1 MSRKV
6 RITICCVLALFA
18 FGAGIFAYAQTYS
31 GKVKEANAVDEPEI
45 FFVDKDGKIEVP
57 TGPNTGN
64 VDTRGTE
71 DNPFF
76 VLEIVPYDGMAQI
89 GFLIDGQE
97 PIDVHA
103 AARDGVSIPGQA
115 SIYNVTSKTF
125 YYWLTDAPATFPR
138 SAEIPKTRQYG
149 VMKRVADGTGK
160 YKRVETKDAE
170 NNVTAVA
177 YEADSNGNF
186 TWTPLAAETCVT
198 LSYDY
203 SQKMAYDA
211 EYDEIM
217 EPADTIGTEIKMYF
231 DEVEYLSN
239 SGNVLEHKNA
249 FLKESVGL
257 AYRYDSNG
265 VRYRITDE
273 AEIDARVADYHTVVY
288 TVTPEDLNLNLDLID
303 RADLIVI
310 STQATMLETPNG
322 GSHGPA
328 ILTGEVDGISLIDP
342 STGKLRQTYKYVP
355 YVKKDKCGYEEPNG
369 TYGRKENVYGATFK
383 TNRLSWEATVRIYE
397 NNTDPSGVC
406 PIVGDYNMYRGTITD
421 TVKSV
426 ALRKK
431 FIEGTVFDAGA
442 KNGTQNNL
450 AKLFLLCYQMTNP
463 VFEAFYGELSDVNG
477 MFEAVPMKD
486 ASGNVLKN
494 KDGSNLTTGKF
505 NYDKYWSSS
514 EKVNA
519 NHVSKVYW
527 NADTLLPWH
536 VVNYADRDKLSNY
549 CSAMAPY
556 QIMVDSGTP
565 YNMTVSTDTIRNA
578 FLTSNGDSKLDST
591 FDSVSS
597 NMPDNQYGYEVYD
610 YFDSI
615 NGSDPRPG
623 TSDLTMADCLNYL
636 LNPNVGPSISTEEY
650 KILELQPSPKYE
662 NVTTFWKPLIAT
674 YTNSITTPVVETMTT
689 SEFIG
694 VHVECISEYD
704 LVYIGMNKDSADMTM
719 KFTSGT
725 NFTYAH
731 TGPKIVVNAPFR
743 GLYGWLAY
751 GKKNESGAAAGRA
764 NREKTFVF
772 SGNDLTEAAYEKL
785 KNYDGAKFPIVFSS
799 GFYVKEEGTGI
810 EKIAPTVDG
819 NSNVYKLAKN
829 VSNAF
834 DIDDLN
840 TVSESARLKSVMTV
854 QSKKV
859 EMVFASSSDMP
870 VLFDSTKALADQFIN
885 GYDNANRTLRFKFTV
900 KAPAGTSY
908 DVKLYVDANTD
919 GLFKD
924 GTEDINVKV
933 YKADGATQWTGKL
946 KAGETYVVERTITD
960 RIGSIVWKLDLRQ
973 GGKVYASLSGVS
985 AIQAKADG
993 SEDETLVVLQIVP
1006 STATQSVL
1014 LPTEAEYNNPSSGI
1028 GAAARMFYEKING
1041 LNGNNPINGMNITFV
1056 RMNQGQVLAELAAD
1070 PDYLYD
1076 NYSMLVL
1083 GFADIYDGVTDDSVL
1098 MPKIKEFIAKGKAV
1112 LYTHDTSS
1120 AIGDLPDT
1128 SGFAE
1133 DRTAYKP
1140 WGTKFTYAFRNSFG
1154 MDRYGA
1160 VEYVDTGTVKA
1171 ESNKDKP
1178 YAPLSNAT
1186 DLNSL
1191 VRGLDNQSLVQGIS
1205 NGMLYRTYYPNHSSE
1220 HKEEGDQDANVN
1232 TKKVTRV
1239 NVGAITNYPYT
1250 IPEEI
1255 EIASTHP
1262 QYYQLDM
1269 ENKNIVVW
1277 YCLGYDDTRDD
1288 YEKDYFKVTPNDVRN
1303 NYYIYN
1309 IGNVTYSGMGHIA
1322 YYETE
1327 LDMEVCAKEI
1337 ELFVNTFVAAYR
1349 AAAKPLTVE
1358 ITNDDA
1364 TKDAAGD
1371 YYLCVDVDSSN
1382 PKIAYGNDVK
1392 DEYKTQKKV
1401 GDEYQ
1406 LDATVTKT
1414 SKRVYFR
1421 LVNTSSY
1428 GSAMNYSLKLSVNDG
1443 AIVDGVQIDGT
1454 SKMLAVFDADT
1465 DQIVKK
1471 DTDIVADGEKV
1482 YYVDVPITLEQKSP
1496 GSADKAVGK
1505 TTLKIEA
1512 FLKYMEGEEPIPTET
1527 NATILPRGL
1536 FDLD

>member
-1 MSRKV
+1 MSRRV
-6 RITICCVLALFA
+6 RITICCVLVLFA
-18 FGAGIFAYAQTYS
+18 FGAGILAYAQTYG
-31 GKVKEANAVDEPEI
+31 GKEKEANAVDEPAT
-45 FFVDKDGKIEVP
+45 FFVDKDGKIEAP
-57 TGPNTGN
+57 DGPNTGN

-76 VLEIVPYDGMAQI
+76 ILEIVPYDGMAEV
-89 GFLIDGQE
+89 GYLISGQE
-97 PIDVHA
+97 PIDVDA
-103 AARDGVSIPGQA
+103 YARDGGTVPGQDKLYTA
-115 SIYNVTSKTF
+115 TSKTF
-125 YYWLTDAPATFPR
+125 YYWLEDAPDTFPKDNK
-138 SAEIPKTRQYG
+138 PKTKQYG
-149 VMKRVADGTGK
+149 IMTRVADGTGK
-160 YKRVETKDAE
+160 YKRVETKDGE
-170 NNVTAVA
+170 TVTAVT
-177 YEADSNGNF
+177 YEEDSNGNF
-186 TWTPLAAETCVT
+186 LWAPLGIEECLGLT
-198 LSYDY
+198 DP
-203 SQKMAYDA
+203 QKA

-217 EPADTIGTEIKMYF
+217 EPADAIGTEIKMF
-231 DEVEYLSN
+231 FTDVEYVTYT
-239 SGNVLEHKNA
+239 GKVLDHKDA
-249 FLKESVGL
+249 FLRESVGL
-257 AYRYDSNG
+257 AYRYDENG
-265 VRYRITDE
+265 VRYRIDDE
-273 AEIDARVADYHTVVY
+273 DEIDARVADYHTVVY

-303 RADLIVI
+303 RADMIFI
-310 STQATMLETPNG
+310 SWEAEMVPSGEGGING
-322 GSHGPA
+322 AWMEVQTGDTLKDGS
-328 ILTGEVDGISLIDP
+328 
-342 STGKLRQTYKYVP
+342 GKVKGKYTFVP
-355 YVKKDKCGYEEPNG
+355 YVKKDKFGYEEPDG
-369 TYGRKENVYGATFK
+369 DFGRKKNVPNATFN
-383 TNRLSWEATVRIYE
+383 TNRLSWEAVVRMYE
-397 NNTDPSGVC
+397 NNTDPSGIC
-406 PIVGDYNMYRGTITD
+406 PIVADFKMYTKAMEDNKKSIT
-421 TVKSV
+421 
-426 ALRKK
+426 LRKMAANGK
-431 FIEGTVFDAGA
+431 TKNADA
-442 KNGTQNNL
+442 KDGTQNNL
-450 AKLFLLCYQMTNP
+450 AKLFLLTYQMTNP
-463 VFEAFYGELSDVNG
+463 VFESFYGELSDVSG
-477 MFEAVPMKD
+477 MFESVDMKD
-486 ASGNVLKN
+486 ASGNVIKN

-505 NYDKYWSSS
+505 NYDKYWDASKKSGMD
-514 EKVNA
+514 EN
-519 NHVSKVYW
+519 SKVYW
-527 NADTLLPWH
+527 NANTLLPWQ
-536 VVNYADRDKLSNY
+536 VVAKEDKLNSLSDY
-549 CSAMAPY
+549 SAAMAPY
-556 QIMVDSGTP
+556 VIMVDSGTP
-565 YNMTVSTDTIRNA
+565 YNMGSNWNTVRNG
-578 FLTSNGDSKLDST
+578 FLSFDGDNKLGLD
-591 FDSVSS
+591 FVKPLEDYEKF
-597 NMPDNQYGYEVYD
+597 PDDYRAYEIYD

-615 NGSDPRPG
+615 NGSDSRP
-623 TSDLTMADCLNYL
+623 TKLSMADCLNYL
-636 LNPNVGPSISTEEY
+636 LNPDVGPSISTEQY
-650 KILELQPSPKYE
+650 KILELQPSAKYE
-662 NVTTFWKPLIAT
+662 NATTFWKPLIAT
-674 YTNSITTPVVETMTT
+674 YTNSVTAPVVETMTT

-704 LVYIGMNKDSADMTM
+704 LVYIGMNKDAEDMTM

-725 NFTYAH
+725 NFVYAH

-751 GKKNESGAAAGRA
+751 GKKNESGAAWGRA
-764 NREKTFVF
+764 EREKTFVF

-785 KNYDGAKFPIVFSS
+785 ENYDGAKFPILFSS
-799 GFYVKEEGTGI
+799 GFYVVDGGT

-819 NSNVYKLAKN
+819 NSNIYKLATD

-834 DIDDLN
+834 DIDDLS
-840 TVSESARLKSVMTV
+840 TPDESKRLKKTMTV

-859 EMVFASSSDMP
+859 EMVFAAPSDMP
-870 VLFDSTKALADQFIN
+870 VLFDSTKPLAEQYIN

-900 KAPAGTSY
+900 KAPVGTSY

-924 GTEDINVKV
+924 GMEDINVKV
-933 YKADGATQWTGKL
+933 YKADGTTPWSGQL

-960 RIGSIVWKLDLRQ
+960 RIGSIVWKLELRK

-985 AIQAKADG
+985 AIQAKTDG

-1014 LPTEAEYNNPSSGI
+1014 LPTEAEYNNPGSGI
-1028 GAAARMFYEKING
+1028 GAAARMFYEKIHG
-1041 LNGNNPINGMNITFV
+1041 LNGNNPINGMDITFV
-1056 RMNQGQVLAELAAD
+1056 RMNQTQVLAELAAD

-1128 SGFAE
+1128 PEFAE

-1178 YAPLSNAT
+1178 YAPLSNSRN
-1186 DLNSL
+1186 LSNL
-1191 VRGLDNQSLVQGIS
+1191 VTGLGGQSLVQGIS

-1220 HKEEGDQDANVN
+1220 HKEEGDLDANVN

-1239 NVGAITNYPYT
+1239 NLGAITNYPYT

-1277 YCLGYDDTRDD
+1277 YCLGYDSTRDD

-1327 LDMEVCAKEI
+1327 LDMEVCEKEI

-1364 TKDAAGD
+1364 TQDSSGD
-1371 YYLCVDVDSSN
+1371 YYLCVDVDSSK
-1382 PKIAYGNDVK
+1382 PTEAYGNDIV
-1392 DEYKTQKKV
+1392 DTYTTQKKV

-1406 LDATVTKT
+1406 IDTTVTKT

-1421 LVNTSSY
+1421 LVNNSSY
-1428 GSAMNYSLKLSVNDG
+1428 GSAMNYSLKISVNGG
-1443 AIVDGVQIDGT
+1443 ATVDGVQIDGT
-1454 SKMLAVFDADT
+1454 SKMLAVFEADT
-1465 DQIVKK
+1465 GDLVEK
-1471 DTDIVADGEKV
+1471 DADIVADGVKE
-1482 YYVDVPITLEQKSP
+1482 YYVDVPITLEQD
-1496 GSADKAVGK
+1496 GSKKAVGK